1 MLSKDISSI
10 RVKMLFLPLR
20 LRCSCALHRWNQVLC
35 FLRDYAPRSP
45 STLGTLHAVL
55 PFLARML
62 LCTCRQKTLETK
74 NFVTRISFKLSS
86 YDLLVLLLLLPSNF
100 IFLKKLL
107 HVCKQ
112 NPIRTKSLSRSRVQF
127 SQTSS

>member
-62 LCTCRQKTLETK
+62 LCTCRQKTLSHVSLLNSHRT
-74 NFVTRISFKLSS
+74 TCWCCYCCYRAIS
-86 YDLLVLLLLLPSNF
+86 
-100 IFLKKLL
+100 FLKKTPARMQTNP
-107 HVCKQ
+107 HTYQKPKQ
-112 NPIRTKSLSRSRVQF
+112 VKSAVF
-127 SQTSS
+127 SNLFLD